1 MTIQTRLEEL
11 MTGRVSE
18 MRSGGGLG
26 ESRTGTVARSVTE
39 ISARSGNSD
48 AMCASG
54 PTPRKQMSNDG
65 HGPESLR
72 SDGAN
77 CASSSA

>member
-1 MTIQTRLEEL
+1 M
-11 MTGRVSE
+11 SE

-39 ISARSGNSD
+39 ISGRSGNSE

-54 PTPRKQMSNDG
+54 PTPRKQMSKAG
-65 HGPESLR
+65 HGPVSLR
-72 SDGAN
+72 SEGAN